1 MAPNDSR
8 KRAEVK
14 KESPPRLRSI
24 EGLDPPVEFE
34 LTANGT
40 LGRDPAVEFRLDHP
54 TVSRRHAEIRLEGER
69 VEVTDLASANGSRIN
84 GRALG
89 RTAHLLADGD
99 LVQFGQVLFQ
109 YINSVG
115 ATVAAGARKDAT
127 VRPSID
133 AKRAKM
139 MQSDLQLARRIQYRL
154 VPASP
159 PDIEGYEIDFSYTP
173 ALAIGGD
180 FYDVALLPSGEL
192 AVTIGDVS
200 GKGVSGAMY
209 MVFTCAVLRSR
220 LATAKGP
227 AEFLTELNQRICPVI
242 EPGMFLT
249 VATMFLNPT
258 THVCRLALAG
268 HNPPVLRTASKKVV
282 EMGLDPGHPI
292 GSSPDLSIRDQRFQL
307 NPGDVMLFT
316 TDGVE
321 EGEKPGGEPFGVNRR
336 NQVMRGASGASDM
349 NRRLRGALLEFCEAD
364 VSTDDFT
371 IICIERLNQNGD

>member
-1 MAPNDSR
+1 M
-8 KRAEVK
+8 K
-14 KESPPRLRSI
+14 KDTAPRLRSV
-24 EGLDPPVEFE
+24 EGLTPPIEFE
-34 LTANGT
+34 LLANGT
-40 LGRDPAVEFRLDHP
+40 LGRDPAADFRLDHP
-54 TVSRRHAEIRLEGER
+54 TVSRRHADIRVEGR
-69 VEVTDLASANGSRIN
+69 KVEVTDLGSANGSRIN

-99 LVQFGQVLFQ
+99 MVQFGQVLFEYTHQ
-109 YINSVG
+109 VG
-115 ATVAAGARKDAT
+115 ATVTTGSQEKT
-127 VRPSID
+127 VRPSVD
-133 AKRAKM
+133 AKRARM
-139 MQSDLQLARRIQYRL
+139 MQSDLRLARRIQYRL
-154 VPASP
+154 LPDEP
-159 PDIEGYEIDFSYTP
+159 PPLPGYEIDFSYTP

-180 FYDVALLPSGEL
+180 FYDVRTLPSGEL

-209 MVFTCAVLRSR
+209 MVFTCAVLRAR
-220 LATAKGP
+220 LATSKGP

-268 HNPPVLRTASKKVV
+268 HNPPVLRSASKKVV
-282 EMGLDPGHPI
+282 EMSLDPGHPI

-307 NPGDVMLFT
+307 TPGDVMLFT

-321 EGEKPGGEPFGVNRR
+321 EGENPAGEPFGNERR
-336 NQVMRGASGASDM
+336 NQVMRGASGALDM
-349 NRRLRGALLEFCEAD
+349 NRRLRSALLQFCEAD

-371 IICIERLNQNGD
+371 IIAVERLSEEAD